1 MMKQMTVAAILAGAV
16 VVGGAAWAAD
26 GWMGWF
32 TGSKATTATT
42 TTTTAAKPAAPAAQ
56 AVPGT
61 TNVAIVGNA
70 LDIQPTDR
78 VVGSMT
84 APITMI
90 EYASMTCNHCAH
102 FATDVMPKVKKEYI
116 VTGKV
121 KYVLRDLAW
130 DNLAIGMAKVAR
142 CAPPSQFL
150 SIADAFFTNQ
160 MRIVTSNDALGEIK
174 QIASTFGMDGAK
186 VEACVKDADLQAQIE
201 ASKDTAMNTLG
212 VRGTPT
218 IFVNGQK
225 IEAAGDYNELKKA
238 LDAAYAKARP
248 AK

>member
-1 MMKQMTVAAILAGAV
+1 MMKQMTVAAILTGAV

-32 TGSKATTATT
+32 SGDKPAA
-42 TTTTAAKPAAPAAQ
+42 TTAAKPAAIAKPATTSV
-56 AVPGT
+56 AV
-61 TNVAIVGNA
+61 VGNA
-70 LDIQPTDR
+70 LDIQPNDR

-84 APITMI
+84 APVTMI

-142 CAPPSQFL
+142 CAPASQFL
-150 SIADAFFTNQ
+150 PIADAFFTNQ

-174 QIASTFGMDGAK
+174 QIAATFGMDGAK
-186 VEACVKDADLQAQIE
+186 VDACVKDADLQAQVE
-201 ASKDTAMNTLG
+201 ASKDIAMNTLK
-212 VRGTPT
+212 VSGTPT
-218 IFVNGQK
+218 VFVNGQK
-225 IEAAGDYNELKKA
+225 VEAAGDFNELKKT